1 MSTKRNLP
9 MEKTQHHPQAIKYIE
24 KDLVKTIWKV
34 MFFPLIA
41 MMMMAVPE
49 CLRWGAFSNTCAF
62 MDLSCTPITTSTR
75 HARSSPLEDRSN
87 SSFLS
92 HWDFSIPAFPDS
104 MSTDPPKP
112 RNTQIYY
119 NLNSNTQ
126 QVPNTI
132 CNFAP
137 RRDHHPTNMCSTRFH
152 DLDNLHLCQ
161 QLRLYKCR
169 HMWLI

>member
-9 MEKTQHHPQAIKYIE
+9 MEKTQHHPQAINYIE
-24 KDLVKTIWKV
+24 KDLVKTIRKV
-34 MFFPLIA
+34 MFSPLIA

-62 MDLSCTPITTSTR
+62 MDLSCNPITTSTR
-75 HARSSPLEDRSN
+75 HAQSSPLEDRSN
-87 SSFLS
+87 SSFLR
-92 HWDFSIPAFPDS
+92 HWIFRFRHSQILC
-104 MSTDPPKP
+104 PPTCPSLETPKSG
-112 RNTQIYY
+112 Y

-126 QVPNTI
+126 KVPNTI

-137 RRDHHPTNMCSTRFH
+137 RREDHPTNMCSTRFH
-152 DLDNLHLCQ
+152 NLDKLDLCQ